1 MKVKSVSRKS
11 KKKDAEEIRLTLRQ
25 RTFYDIR
32 SILGNGNWAIFYLLL
47 GGRQAGKSYS
57 VTKFYVEQFIK
68 DGTPFYWLR
77 LTERQSRQL
86 LQNNAEKLVD
96 PDIRRKYNLD
106 LVTNGTNVYHVTKR
120 SAPDKNGKTK
130 ILEKKLMARVLALS
144 TFYADKGSGYFDN
157 EYDGW
162 YNIACD
168 EFQREKN
175 EKNTFDIMYALV
187 NQLENL
193 VRNTK
198 QKIRIFFL
206 GNTLQEASD
215 VLCGFNFI
223 PEEYGRYKLKSKRAI
238 IDYIEPSEA
247 YKEMRKGSIADILM
261 PEASTF
267 TNKIDH
273 DYSVVYRGRLNSPQ
287 YIIKFSKDKK
297 DWYTV
302 WDSNVIKKYHSEHKH
317 CIAMRPYIDELFNVQ
332 LRDQIIQQFDYRGFT
347 YRDLITFKQFQYQIE
362 LIKPRK

>member
-1 MKVKSVSRKS
+1 MKNIRR
-11 KKKDAEEIRLTLRQ
+11 EITKQKLRD
-25 RTFYDIR
+25 RAFYDIR
-32 SILGNGNWAIFYLLL
+32 SILGNGNWAIFYFLL

-57 VTKFYVEQFIK
+57 VTKFYVEQFVK
-68 DGTPFYWLR
+68 TGTPFYWLR

-168 EFQREKN
+168 EFEREKN

-206 GNTLQEASD
+206 GNTLEEASD
-215 VLCGFNFI
+215 ILCGFNFI
-223 PEEYGRYKLKSKRAI
+223 PEEYGRYRLKRKRAV

-247 YKEMRKGSIADILM
+247 YKSMRKGSIADILM

-267 TNKIDH
+267 SNKIEADNT
-273 DYSVVYRGRLNSPQ
+273 VVYKGRLTTPS
-287 YIIKFSKDKK
+287 IVVKFSKDKA
-297 DWYTV
+297 DWFTI
-302 WDSNVIKKYHSEHKH
+302 WNGNVIKKYNGEKKPI
-317 CIAMRPYIDELFNVQ
+317 IAMRPYINEVFNVE
-332 LRDQIIQQFDYRGFT
+332 LRDQMIQQFDYRGFK
-347 YRDLITFKQFQYQIE
+347 YRDLITFKTFQKQIE

>member
-1 MKVKSVSRKS
+1 M
-11 KKKDAEEIRLTLRQ
+11 
-25 RTFYDIR
+25 
-32 SILGNGNWAIFYLLL
+32 
-47 GGRQAGKSYS
+47 
-57 VTKFYVEQFIK
+57 
-68 DGTPFYWLR
+68 
-77 LTERQSRQL
+77 
-86 LQNNAEKLVD
+86 D
-96 PDIRRKYNLD
+96 PDIRRKYKLD

-120 SAPDKNGKTK
+120 SKPDKNGKTK

-168 EFQREKN
+168 EFEREKN

-206 GNTLQEASD
+206 GNTLEEASD
-215 VLCGFNFI
+215 ILCGFNFI
-223 PEEYGRYKLKSKRAI
+223 PEEYGRYRLKRKRAV

-247 YKEMRKGSIADILM
+247 YKAMRKGSIADILM

-267 TNKIDH
+267 SNKIEADNT
-273 DYSVVYRGRLNSPQ
+273 VVYKGRLTTPS
-287 YIIKFSKDKK
+287 IVVKFSKDRD
-297 DWYTV
+297 DWFTI
-302 WDSNVIKKYHSEHKH
+302 WNGNVIKKYNGEKKPV
-317 CIAMRPYIDELFNVQ
+317 IAMRPYINEVFNVE
-332 LRDQIIQQFDYRGFT
+332 LRDQIIQQFDYRGLK
-347 YRDLITFKQFQYQIE
+347 YRDLITFKTFQKQIE